1 MLNLKVETTRY
12 TLRSIERAAQVQ
24 ALATKKT
31 RKPALVTGKR
41 VYPPYGAQCSTATYV
56 REYYLANAAVYV
68 ATDGK
73 GKPYGETSQFDNF
86 FKPMSTH
93 VSVPQGVDF
102 METDYA

>member
-1 MLNLKVETTRY
+1 MLKLKVETTTY

-24 ALATKKT
+24 ALAAKKT

-41 VYPPYGAQCSTATYV
+41 VYPRYGAQCSTATYV

-73 GKPYGETSQFDNF
+73 GNPYGEIDNF
-86 FKPMSTH
+86 FKPMTTH
-93 VSVPQGVDF
+93 VSVPQGIDT
-102 METDYA
+102 MEIEA